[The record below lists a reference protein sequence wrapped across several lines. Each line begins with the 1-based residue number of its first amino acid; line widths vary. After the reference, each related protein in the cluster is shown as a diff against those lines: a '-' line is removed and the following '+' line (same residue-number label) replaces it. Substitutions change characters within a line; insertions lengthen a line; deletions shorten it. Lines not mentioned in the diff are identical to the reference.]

1 MKSLGDGYGWAL
13 IFYVSKEFCL
23 KESLQKEFLQNSDF
37 KMTHI

>member
-13 IFYVSKEFCL
+13 IFYVSNEFCL

-37 KMTHI
+37 GMTHI